1 MPFQIVTG
9 PDGKPTVQLDKP
21 VYKGPPTAVPP
32 SPNPLAETLAGAN
45 KALTQMGESMPSI
58 VPGLSAG
65 NLKAGIGAG
74 IAGVQKLIET
84 GDPYKALDVAGK
96 AIRTEIE
103 KPQNVGQKVI
113 YSGARDL
120 AQSALVN
127 LPQSASRKP
136 GQPDSPI
143 PGYNKPFPSFK
154 LNPYEQLVSNFVQVG
169 LGVLLTRKAI
179 APVAPLALAIP
190 RVASVAQ
197 KAQTAATAIRATG
210 PLGRAAVGIAK
221 ASTEGAVTG
230 AIVEGVGFTPGKD
243 PSLVQITKA
252 LDDLVGTSLH
262 QPLRDLIV
270 SKGGNNSDVEA
281 RWLAA
286 AADAAVIGPAFGNT
300 IAATG
305 FVLRAAARKA
315 ARSAATPPSTPPGE
329 PTATP
334 PAKPTPPGK
343 PSATPP
349 AAPPVTTAADQ
360 ALKDLQTAR
369 RQETQAKKDAL
380 GGKPDPRADPKA
392 ARKWQTR
399 SNKYEKELKVIEQ
412 QEIAEQ
418 KGRLQEKPT
427 NLSPTQTVDD
437 PWLDSVNVDEEITF
451 YGKQLDDALS
461 EAAKGPQPPAGAAV
475 GAEPRTAVQ
484 PMGNVAAAGIEPPT
498 TAPRSLLLLPLKK

>member
-45 KALTQMGESMPSI
+45 KALTQIGESMPSA
-58 VPGLSAG
+58 VPGVSAG

-74 IAGVQKLIET
+74 IAGVQKLMET

-96 AIRTEIE
+96 AIRTKIE
-103 KPQNVGQKVI
+103 EPQNVGAKVI
-113 YSGARDL
+113 YSGVRDF

-127 LPQSASRKP
+127 LPQSANRKP
-136 GQPDSPI
+136 GQADSPI
-143 PGYNKPFPSFK
+143 PGYGKPFPSFK
-154 LNPYEQLVSNFVQVG
+154 LNPYEQVASTLIQAALAVR
-169 LGVLLTRKAI
+169 LTKGVI

-197 KAQTAATAIRATG
+197 KVQTAATAIRATG
-210 PLGRAAVGIAK
+210 PVGRTAVGIAK

-230 AIVEGVGFTPGKD
+230 AIAEGVGFTPGKD
-243 PSLVQITKA
+243 PSLVQITKV

-315 ARSAATPPSTPPGE
+315 ARSAATPPSTPPGG

-334 PAKPTPPGK
+334 PVEPTPPTKPTPPGK

-380 GGKPDPRADPKA
+380 GKREAIN
-392 ARKWQTR
+392 T
-399 SNKYEKELKVIEQ
+399 KE
-412 QEIAEQ
+412 
-418 KGRLQEKPT
+418 
-427 NLSPTQTVDD
+427 N
-437 PWLDSVNVDEEITF
+437 
-451 YGKQLDDALS
+451 
-461 EAAKGPQPPAGAAV
+461 
-475 GAEPRTAVQ
+475 
-484 PMGNVAAAGIEPPT
+484 
-498 TAPRSLLLLPLKK
+498 